1 MTFVS
6 APKNAGKRLGGDPDL
21 GAGAMDER
29 PKYRALGRLVLEPG
43 WREIAAGA
51 EFEHDGPA
59 SNGMM
64 PLNPAARAARLKSI
78 PSNWRAA
85 PHPGQIRRLARS
97 LGFAGGTTSEATAAI
112 EAFIRETESQ
122 KETTP

>member
-1 MTFVS
+1 MTGEPARYLAIS
-6 APKNAGKRLGGDPDL
+6 H
-21 GAGAMDER
+21 
-29 PKYRALGRLVLEPG
+29 LVLEPG
-43 WREIAAGA
+43 GIEVKSGS
-51 EFEHDGPA
+51 EFEYSGTP
-59 SNGMM
+59 SNGML
-64 PLNPAARAARLKSI
+64 PVNAAARAARLKSI